1 MSLNKGIDSGKERR
15 KQYRD
20 SRLFDVTC
28 RNHGSCGWCEKNRT
42 HNARKAEYASLEAL
56 RTYLNEGI

>member
-1 MSLNKGIDSGKERR
+1 MALYKAIDSGKEHR

-42 HNARKAEYASLEAL
+42 HNNRKREQAALDALQEYLK
-56 RTYLNEGI
+56 NGF